1 MASSMSRQ
9 AKGQVINKQDI
20 IEKPERAKN
29 KKQSQSQKNE
39 NQQVN
44 KRLGKSEK
52 VLLSIT
58 SQSLHEW
65 KSYYKWWC
73 VCVLGVGVWPDRN
86 TPPCPS
92 KVSPPGALLFL
103 GLLLGHAPGS
113 SGWFASL
120 GALWQGSCMPTSPAV
135 YISWLPQRIY
145 LVGHDWR
152 ICCRGASDSSVPFP
166 GCSPYEAWLR
176 KNKLFRV
183 L

>member
-58 SQSLHEW
+58 SQSLHE
-65 KSYYKWWC
+65 
-73 VCVLGVGVWPDRN
+73 
-86 TPPCPS
+86 
-92 KVSPPGALLFL
+92 
-103 GLLLGHAPGS
+103 
-113 SGWFASL
+113 
-120 GALWQGSCMPTSPAV
+120 
-135 YISWLPQRIY
+135 
-145 LVGHDWR
+145 
-152 ICCRGASDSSVPFP
+152 
-166 GCSPYEAWLR
+166 
-176 KNKLFRV
+176 
-183 L
+183 